1 MEYIDAGR
9 EDIFYA
15 LRTGESPKDSD
26 FNILAKNIYVLKKE
40 FGNCFSTFHT
50 EVFCENVEMLPIK
63 EKVWFRV
70 NTNRSEPHQFYFTGT
85 LDEVKKEG
93 KSISIKITPCTAPK
107 TDINKLG

>member
-1 MEYIDAGR
+1 MEYIEAGR

-15 LRTGESPKDSD
+15 LRKGGIIKDSD
-26 FNILAKNIYVLKKE
+26 FNILAKNIYVLKKD

-50 EVFCENVEMLPIK
+50 EVLCKDIGELPIK
-63 EKVWFRV
+63 EKVCFRV
-70 NTNRSEPHQFYFTGT
+70 NTNRSEPHQFYFIGT

-107 TDINKLG
+107 TDINKL